1 MFREPLVCRSATC
14 FLAIELEMNCLV
26 QQLIGVRGKENASG
40 VITHHS
46 RLESSLTFI
55 VQREWEGPSL
65 LMSYQLDRCGD
76 GGRGWLPAARS
87 ATQVQTFK
95 VCLETNEIDIEAI
108 DHEGDIV

>member
-1 MFREPLVCRSATC
+1 
-14 FLAIELEMNCLV
+14 MNCLV
-26 QQLIGVRGKENASG
+26 QQLIGVRGKENASD
-40 VITHHS
+40 VIKYYS

-55 VQREWEGPSL
+55 VQREWERSL

-76 GGRGWLPAARS
+76 GGGGWLPAARS

-95 VCLETNEIDIEAI
+95 VCLETNEIDIETV

>member
-14 FLAIELEMNCLV
+14 FLVIELEMNCLV
-26 QQLIGVRGKENASG
+26 QQLIGVRGKENAFD
-40 VITHHS
+40 VIVHYS
-46 RLESSLTFI
+46 RSESRLTFI
-55 VQREWEGPSL
+55 VQREWEGSL

-76 GGRGWLPAARS
+76 RGGGWLPAARS

-95 VCLETNEIDIEAI
+95 VCQETNEIDIEAI